1 MDERSIRRIL
11 MARAAEER
19 MTRPPNQ
26 SMLNERRRNAEQ
38 AARTAVRAANAAA
51 ARTAR
56 AAAESKAKWE
66 RHKVMA
72 ASARQAEQ
80 IRLERFARLMRKRE
94 NEQRRQ
100 QANNRAQTVLKAA
113 NAYRKL
119 LKLKKLINETNG
131 WNKPAR
137 NGPLFGPKNYPKKRN
152 TKLKKN

>member
-19 MTRPPNQ
+19 MAKSSPRTV
-26 SMLNERRRNAEQ
+26 LNERRRRNNEVVNAAE
-38 AARTAVRAANAAA
+38 AMRKYKAKARRSTTINHAA
-51 ARTAR
+51 AR
-56 AAAESKAKWE
+56 
-66 RHKVMA
+66 
-72 ASARQAEQ
+72 QADQ

>member
-1 MDERSIRRIL
+1 
-11 MARAAEER
+11 
-19 MTRPPNQ
+19 MTRPPSQ

-72 ASARQAEQ
+72 ASAIQAEQ
-80 IRLERFARLMRKRE
+80 IRLERFARRMRKRE

-100 QANNRAQTVLKAA
+100 AERKAANNRAQTVLKTA

-131 WNKPAR
+131 WNQPAR